1 MGQWHINNRGPVLL
15 QVLWVLKETFVGIEL
30 PCVYSIGVATINHK
44 IPERCAMCLLTDGGF
59 LHGMLI
65 TAEVD
70 FNVLEL

>member
-1 MGQWHINNRGPVLL
+1 MLL

-44 IPERCAMCLLTDGGF
+44 IPERCAMCLLTDGRF